1 MELTLKRLL
10 EHAEFKKYRGKGYD
24 PTEVDDFLDRATAMA
39 GKVEVQLTQALEQ
52 AKAAGTPGPDPAAVE
67 AEIERRVAERV
78 AALPEPTASGP
89 SEEETAAEAQRTLVM
104 AQRTADAAVR
114 EARADADKLLAAAKE
129 QADALLADAEA
140 RASAINA
147 EADQRAATV
156 HAEADALAAA
166 TKAEVEA
173 EAAAE
178 RREARQRLAAEIGE
192 LEGLRES
199 LRSDV
204 SVLERHVE
212 EQRSQ
217 LGSTIAELHQ
227 ILDDPSGFRLAPAPA
242 LADPE
247 LPDFSDLDE
256 PDPQPE
262 AEAEADVE
270 VVDVAPAEAGTET
283 NPEPEIEPDAPGA
296 AAEADLDPDAGLELG
311 SDAATQAPEPAE
323 PAEDPPAAAPPTLAF
338 DEVDHEAPG
347 VEEPVEDGPPTAP
360 VSAVDLGFSPG
371 EQDRIPADGD
381 EDAFL
386 TELRKAMA
394 DDQPLG
400 PRDTEEHQSD
410 PFLDD
415 DDRRNWRFGRRR

>member
-10 EHAEFKKYRGKGYD
+10 ENAEFKKYRGKGYD

-39 GKVEVQLTQALEQ
+39 AKVEVQLTQALDQ
-52 AKAAGTPGPDPAAVE
+52 AKTGGAGPDPAAVE
-67 AEIERRVAERV
+67 AEIERRVAEQVEAQVAEQV
-78 AALPEPTASGP
+78 AAAKAATPSGP
-89 SEEETAAEAQRTLVM
+89 SEAETAQEAQRTLVM

-114 EARADADKLLAAAKE
+114 EAREDADKLLAAAKE
-129 QADALLADAEA
+129 QAETLLADAEA
-140 RASAINA
+140 RASSLNA
-147 EADQRAATV
+147 ESDERAA
-156 HAEADALAAA
+156 ASKEA
-166 TKAEVEA
+166 VEA

-217 LGSTIAELHQ
+217 LGSTLAELHQ

-242 LADPE
+242 LSDPDI
-247 LPDFSDLDE
+247 PDFSDLDE
-256 PDPQPE
+256 PEPE
-262 AEAEADVE
+262 VVAPVTAAAPAEPVVEDEPEPVAEVE
-270 VVDVAPAEAGTET
+270 VVEAEVEVE
-283 NPEPEIEPDAPGA
+283 PEPE
-296 AAEADLDPDAGLELG
+296 
-311 SDAATQAPEPAE
+311 PEPA
-323 PAEDPPAAAPPTLAF
+323 PPASPALSF

-347 VEEPVEDGPPTAP
+347 IEDPIDPGPPTAP
-360 VSAVDLGFSPG
+360 VSAVDLGLPDDRGAAGG
-371 EQDRIPADGD
+371 ED

-394 DDQPLG
+394 DEEPLG
-400 PRDTEEHQSD
+400 PRDLGD
-410 PFLDD
+410 PDPGDTLFDD
-415 DDRRNWRFGRRR
+415 PDRRGFRFGRRR